1 MVVAIDGIIRQVI
14 STSQIGDKPSRPIRT
29 DHRNL
34 LYIHDNSN
42 SMIVRWFMA
51 LSEYSY
57 DIEFLS
63 GVDNGIADSMSR
75 LCRNNM
81 LEMS

>member
-1 MVVAIDGIIRQVI
+1 
-14 STSQIGDKPSRPIRT
+14 
-29 DHRNL
+29 
-34 LYIHDNSN
+34 
-42 SMIVRWFMA
+42 MA

-57 DIEFLS
+57 EIEFIL

-81 LEMS
+81 TDSQLLNIASQRFYRLLLYRNSN